1 MKRVLSTRM
10 RQVVQPKTLA
20 RWLQV
25 ALVLTGMWL
34 TPASGATI
42 APSPYWK
49 NKISFPY
56 DTFCPRG
63 IREGITWVKFTILLK
78 PYDPNVVYFQDG
90 RKYVFHYSFA
100 AEQLEP
106 FLGMTTQQFNAVTLF
121 EKDQQAILG
130 TVILPPAVTW
140 PTEAKFQEYGIQFVR
155 QDPFTPEQIRDL
167 FHLVKSRVAAP
178 PDVQVFYFPT
188 YEQQAAASANRDWF
202 ESQGVPLSSTA
213 RWAKGNTCYSEGW
226 ALGKLKFVTAD
237 RIADSYHRGLLEPN
251 DILLTDGVPAEV
263 PFVAGIISLA
273 PSTPNSHVAIL
284 ARTYAVPF
292 VHLAV
297 ADDANYAQQLVGRR
311 ILFSAYSDLNGT
323 QTKLIDTE
331 DLLDEATVAQIL
343 QLKQPAPLSIA
354 PTAPYGSFGIP
365 TAGLLPSDIQYVGG
379 KASNFGILQRAVPE
393 NSPKALALTF
403 DLWNA
408 FLDQPLAP
416 SRPIVLGP
424 GEHILFWADEDEEQG
439 PTHVGFKLSR
449 GGESIALFDVDGGTL
464 LDVVHF
470 GPQSRNVSYGRSVDG
485 NDVWQSFAAPTPGQP
500 NSASPGE
507 QRGRLVINEFMAD
520 NTNVIQ
526 DPCESGDYADWIE
539 LYNASDDT
547 IVLNGMYLTDD
558 VNDPTQWQIRPEAQ
572 APTLRE
578 EITRRLSKYDSYPP
592 RDMQML
598 SRDLASIRS
607 LFTNPD
613 VAPFSDELRAGVIAV
628 LTDPAYGIDP
638 NATLRFR
645 SSTNVED
652 SADFIGAGL
661 YDSFGGCLADELDN
675 DNDGPCA
682 CDPNRSNERGV
693 FRAIRR
699 VFASFYNDNAWLERL
714 RHNVDEAN
722 VGMAV
727 LVHPSFPDEIE
738 LANGVATIEKS
749 GADADTYITLVTQ
762 QSAVSVTNPAD
773 GSIPEEVSITILPS
787 GSVVPPRLR
796 QPSSLVPLGGTVMTW
811 QKDYTDLA
819 NLLVRIRDTFSTI
832 TGKAACILDLEYKK
846 MAPGGAVLPPGG
858 LVVKQ
863 VREIPTSDRMQT
875 PLLINEPM
883 EFEVFPG
890 EVQIFEATDVFA
902 DHRLKSRWKLETRN
916 VILDSNTLAESLY
929 ANVQIEYLDGDR
941 IGTIAQEMALLPF
954 AEHRFDAKGTTDSWR
969 LDDLGNPRTYR
980 LWTTNIPTAVPP
992 SQRPVFTLADF
1003 GRDGYNIPFKCL
1015 TLNVEY
1021 DQPVISWYQQVFS
1034 GGPASGLRLTTQ
1046 SSVYLW
1052 PHLPPSN
1059 NDVPQERAFSAN
1071 GVSIRTYFY
1080 YPPLPPGMPVWG
1092 FLGGNTGPL
1101 KRWDRT
1107 VIEGLTTE
1115 PIVLR
1120 GYYSQTFRPEHHNII
1135 EHFLFEPRLE
1145 TGISDA
1151 ILTELRTRDVRFIQL
1166 ILDNVHEDGDQSQI
1180 LTYGFDKPS

>member
-1 MKRVLSTRM
+1 MKRVSFTRM
-10 RQVVQPKTLA
+10 TRAVRPRTLA
-20 RWLQV
+20 SWLQA
-25 ALVLTGMWL
+25 ALLLTGMWL
-34 TPASGATI
+34 SPVSGATI

-49 NKISFPY
+49 DQIAFPY
-56 DTFCPRG
+56 DSFAARG
-63 IREGITWVKFTILLK
+63 TSKDSLKWVKFTILLK
-78 PYDPNVVYFQDG
+78 PYDPNIVHFQDS
-90 RKYVFHYSFA
+90 RRYVFHYSFA
-100 AEQLEP
+100 VEQLDP
-106 FLGMTTQQFNAVTLF
+106 FLGMSTQQFNAVTLF
-121 EKDQQAILG
+121 EENQQAILG

-140 PTEAKFQEYGIQFVR
+140 PTEAEFQEYGIQFVR

-167 FHLVKSRVAAP
+167 FHLVRSRVATP

-188 YEQQAAASANRDWF
+188 YEQQATASANRDWF

-213 RWAKGNTCYSEGW
+213 RWAKGNTAYSEGW

-297 ADDANYAQQLVGRR
+297 ADDANYAQQLVDRR

-323 QTKLIDTE
+323 QTRLIDTE
-331 DLLDEATVAQIL
+331 NLLDEATVAQIL
-343 QLKQPAPLSIA
+343 QLKQPAPLGIS
-354 PTAPYGSFGIP
+354 PMAPYGSLGIP

-379 KASNFGILQRAVPE
+379 KASNFGVLQRAVPE
-393 NSPKALALTF
+393 NSPRALALTF

-416 SRPIVLGP
+416 SGPILLGP
-424 GEHILFWADEDEEQG
+424 GEYILFWADEDEEQG
-439 PTHVGFKLSR
+439 PTHTGFRLSR
-449 GGESIALFDVDGGTL
+449 GGESIALFDVDGSTL
-464 LDVVHF
+464 LDAVHF
-470 GPQSRNVSYGRSVDG
+470 GPQSRDVSYGRSVDG
-485 NDVWQSFAAPTPGQP
+485 NDTWRSFAAPTPGLP

-507 QRGRLVINEFMAD
+507 RCGRLVINEFMAD
-520 NTNVIQ
+520 NDNVIE
-526 DPCESGDYADWIE
+526 DPCESGEYADWIE

-547 IVLNGMYLTDD
+547 IILNGMYLTDD
-558 VNDPTQWQIRPEAQ
+558 VNDATKWQIRPEVQ
-572 APTLRE
+572 ASTLRE
-578 EITRRLSKYDSYPP
+578 EIALRLSKYDSYPP

-598 SRDLASIRS
+598 ARDLASIRS
-607 LFTNPD
+607 LFTNPE
-613 VAPFSDELRAGVIAV
+613 VAPFTDELRAGVLGV
-628 LTDPAYGIDP
+628 LTDPGYGIDP

-661 YDSFGGCLADELDN
+661 YDSFSGCLADDLD
-675 DNDGPCA
+675 DDDDGPCA
-682 CDPNRSNERGV
+682 CDPNRSNERSI

-714 RHNVDEAN
+714 RHNVNEAE
-722 VGMAV
+722 VGMAI

-738 LANGVATIEKS
+738 LANGVATVDS
-749 GADADTYITLVTQ
+749 AGANTDIALVTQ

-773 GSIPEEVSITILPS
+773 GSIPEEVTITILPS
-787 GSVVPPRLR
+787 GSVVPPRLK
-796 QPSSLVPLGGTVMTW
+796 QPSSLVPLGGTVMAW
-811 QKDYTDLA
+811 PGDYTDLA
-819 NLLVRIRDTFSTI
+819 DLLIRIRDTFSAI

-846 MAPGGAVLPPGG
+846 VAPGGAVLPSGG

-875 PLLINEPM
+875 PFLINEPM
-883 EFEVFPG
+883 EFEVFTG
-890 EVQIFEATDVFA
+890 EVEIFEATDVFA
-902 DHRLKSRWKLETRN
+902 DHRLKSRWKLETHN
-916 VILDSNTLAESLY
+916 VILDSNALAETLY
-929 ANVQIEYLDGDR
+929 ANVEVEYLDGDR
-941 IGTIAQEMALLPF
+941 IGTIAREMALLPF
-954 AEHRFDAKGTTDSWR
+954 AEHDFDAESTTDGWR
-969 LDDLGNPRTYR
+969 LDDLENPRTYR

-992 SQRPVFTLADF
+992 TQRPVLTLADF
-1003 GRDGYNIPFKCL
+1003 GNDGYNIPFKCL
-1015 TLNVEY
+1015 TVNVEY
-1021 DQPVISWYQQVFS
+1021 DQSVISWYQQVFS
-1034 GGPASGLRLTTQ
+1034 GGSASGLRLTRQ
-1046 SSVYLW
+1046 SRVYLW
-1052 PHLPPSN
+1052 PCTPPSDD
-1059 NDVPQERAFSAN
+1059 DVLQERTFSAN
-1071 GVSIRTYFY
+1071 GISIRTSFY

-1107 VIEGLTTE
+1107 IIEGLTSE

-1145 TGISDA
+1145 PGISDA
-1151 ILTELRTRDVRFIQL
+1151 VLTELNTMNVRFIHL

-1180 LTYGFDKPS
+1180 QTHGFDKPS